1 MYAEDISKWL
11 AKRVDSNKCAYMVL
25 PRESHCSSVTK
36 IDQGREMKPCPGGGL
51 FRRGYAVGIPK
62 LKADCDIYCFL
73 KFTKCLYAD
82 TVFSQKSTEAG
93 IIIIVITTVLPAVI
107 ILTV

>member
-1 MYAEDISKWL
+1 M
-11 AKRVDSNKCAYMVL
+11 
-25 PRESHCSSVTK
+25 
-36 IDQGREMKPCPGGGL
+36 
-51 FRRGYAVGIPK
+51 GIPK